1 VHLHTSITASSLT
14 ILTVSRC
21 TSTTYHRISA
31 ARVVCAPSITHCPHI
46 VVATPGRLNSLTYYS
61 HHCPASSPT
70 TLTVS
75 RHTNAAYHRISAA
88 QVVCAPSITR
98 RPHIVVVATPG
109 QLNSIT
115 HYSHHC
121 PASSPAILSVP
132 RYTNAT
138 HHQVSATAI
147 PTDRP
152 SLSYHPHCLTLY
164 VRCISSNFSHY
175 HPN

>member
-70 TLTVS
+70 TLTVFTPYEHCIPSNFS
-75 RHTNAAYHRISAA
+75 RSGGLCALHHSPPPYRRRGHSWTTQFHYTLLPSLPSLQRCHTFG
-88 QVVCAPSITR
+88 
-98 RPHIVVVATPG
+98 AT
-109 QLNSIT
+109 L
-115 HYSHHC
+115 YK
-121 PASSPAILSVP
+121 
-132 RYTNAT
+132 RYT
-138 HHQVSATAI
+138 
-147 PTDRP
+147 P
-152 SLSYHPHCLTLY
+152 SS
-164 VRCISSNFSHY
+164 FSHY